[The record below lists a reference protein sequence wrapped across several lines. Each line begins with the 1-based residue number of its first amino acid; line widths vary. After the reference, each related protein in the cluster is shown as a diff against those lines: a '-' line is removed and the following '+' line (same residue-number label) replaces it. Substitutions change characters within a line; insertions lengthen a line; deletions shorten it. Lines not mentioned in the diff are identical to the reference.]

1 MITSSS
7 PSSRPPWRYPRA
19 RLEGDNPIVLRFP
32 NGERS
37 AAQLRVISVTGGLV
51 LLPKAVDQGS
61 RVRLMFVTET
71 GSVLGG
77 AEMLAAVS
85 DRLQPFRFVSLPTED
100 QRRVAALIGRS
111 TQNDSELAWIEKLRL
126 ASTRQQKSASWWF
139 KIAGVIALVTV
150 SLAVAVYLLH

>member
-7 PSSRPPWRYPRA
+7 PSPRPPWRYPRA

-51 LLPKAVDQGS
+51 SLPKAVDQGLQ
-61 RVRLMFVTET
+61 VRLMFVTET

-100 QRRVAALIGRS
+100 QRHVAALIGRS
-111 TQNDSELAWIEKLRL
+111 TQNASELAWIEKLRL
-126 ASTRQQKSASWWF
+126 ASTRRQSSMPWWF

-150 SLAVAVYLLH
+150 SFAAAVYLLH

>member
-7 PSSRPPWRYPRA
+7 PSPRPPWRYPRA

-51 LLPKAVDQGS
+51 SLPKAVDQGLQ
-61 RVRLMFVTET
+61 VRLMFVTET

-100 QRRVAALIGRS
+100 QRHVAALIGRS
-111 TQNDSELAWIEKLRL
+111 TQNASELAWIEKLRL
-126 ASTRQQKSASWWF
+126 ASTRQQSSMPWWF

-150 SLAVAVYLLH
+150 SFAAAVYLLH